1 MSSRARI
8 LSILLGVVIMSAPVL
23 ISAAEPPVLNLQQ
36 LTVMALKYS
45 PQVKTKQQDVDVA
58 KAQKDQAH
66 AYRFPQLDMVGL
78 GGVVTNARAPYMD
91 NTGHLLYP
99 DPANRIHG
107 VNVFGHLD
115 FSIIQPIYTFGKI
128 AYPERAAERNIKIQ
142 EAGVDSEKGE
152 VMLQVSQAY
161 YGLILANQGKGAV
174 QDARTYLSDA
184 RTRIN
189 RLLAVRSTSVKETD
203 VYRLT
208 MYEGGVEKFSAQAD
222 EGAKVAYQALKALIG
237 YGPNQEF
244 RVPTDLPTPAAPRHP
259 LNYYIEESLE
269 LRPEYTQL
277 KEGVVARELLVK
289 AARADQFPSI
299 FAAVFGQVAQAAG
312 RAPVAGVR
320 ENPAIQDWFNGIG
333 GLPVLGVKY
342 HFDFG
347 ITRAKIRQAQAELA
361 KLKEQQKTAL
371 MGIPVQVGKAYGQV
385 QENYKAS
392 VGLEKAYVN
401 ARRWLITAFNN
412 FDMGLGTMDDI
423 FRAFERYGAFR
434 GDYLKSLYD
443 YNFATAEL
451 SKATGEYRRTHPEE
465 QMAAKPAPGAAAA
478 PTATPAPAPAVP
490 IKKVSGKSQ

>member
-1 MSSRARI
+1 M
-8 LSILLGVVIMSAPVL
+8 LLGLTIMSAPAL
-23 ISAAEPPVLNLQQ
+23 SSAAEPPVLNLQQ
-36 LTVMALKYS
+36 LTIMALKYS
-45 PQVKTKQQDVDVA
+45 PQVKAKQQDIDLA

-66 AYRFPQLDMVGL
+66 AYRFPQLDMVAVGGL
-78 GGVVTNARAPYMD
+78 VPNARAPFMD

-115 FSIIQPIYTFGKI
+115 FTVIQPIYTFGKI

-142 EAGVDSEKGE
+142 EAGVDAEKGT

-189 RLLAVRSTSVKETD
+189 RLLAVHSTSVKETD
-203 VYRLT
+203 VYRLA
-208 MYEGGVEKFSAQAD
+208 MYEGGVEKFAAQAD
-222 EGAKVAYQALKALIG
+222 QGAKVAYQALKALIG
-237 YGPNQEF
+237 YGPDQDF
-244 RVPTDLPTPAAPRHP
+244 RVPIDLPTPAPARQP

-277 KEGVVARELLVK
+277 KEGLVARELLVK
-289 AARADQFPSI
+289 AAKADQFPNI

-320 ENPAIQDWFNGIG
+320 ENPAIPDWFNAVG
-333 GLPVLGVKY
+333 GLPVLGVQY

-361 KLKEQQKTAL
+361 KLKEEQKTAL

-401 ARRWLITAFNN
+401 ARRWLITAFSN

-451 SKATGEYRRTHPEE
+451 SKATGAYRRTTPEE
-465 QMAAKPAPGAAAA
+465 KVAAKPAPGAAAA
-478 PTATPAPAPAVP
+478 PTATPAPAVP
-490 IKKVSGKSQ
+490 IKPVSGKGK